1 MDQLFENNLLERALG
16 VGLGMELRAKL
27 LERGTALI
35 GDDGVLGGES
45 VGAGVL

>member
-1 MDQLFENNLLERALG
+1 
-16 VGLGMELRAKL
+16 MELRAKL
-27 LERGTALI
+27 MERGTVFI